1 MVSRHQDSFR
11 IFSEEFESKKV
22 WTPKQEAFTEERGQ
36 IRVETQHSARWNK
49 GVRSANVNLN
59 DADCSR
65 NGMNM
70 DSILPRF
77 ILYVRTA
84 VVQAH
89 QSSLHSLYFSTP
101 AAAHVDV
108 Q

>member
-1 MVSRHQDSFR
+1 MAGLGGRRAAVVPWSVVIR
-11 IFSEEFESKKV
+11 IALEFSEEFESKKV
-22 WTPKQEAFTEERGQ
+22 WTPKQEAVTEERGQ

-70 DSILPRF
+70 DAILPR
-77 ILYVRTA
+77 V
-84 VVQAH
+84 H
-89 QSSLHSLYFSTP
+89 QKVP
-101 AAAHVDV
+101 V
-108 Q
+108 